1 MKSFE
6 NTRSSNIPLQL
17 SRNCAIASIQIDLTE
32 EVIHQFRK
40 ELLDFVQTT
49 GATGVILDVS
59 GVDIMDIDDFDALH
73 QTIYMVKVM
82 GAIPVL
88 SGLKP
93 GVVSAIIELG
103 AKTDDIEAALNLDE
117 AFLLI
122 QEKRI
127 PKQQELKKQENERGD
142 STDDDSDQERN

>member
-6 NTRSSNIPLQL
+6 NAGSSNIPLQL

-40 ELLDFVQTT
+40 ELLAFVQTT

-59 GVDIMDIDDFDALH
+59 GVDIMDIDDFDALR
-73 QTIYMVKVM
+73 QTISMVKVM
-82 GAIPVL
+82 GAFPVL

-122 QEKRI
+122 EEKRT
-127 PKQQELKKQENERGD
+127 PNQKKLKKQENERGN
-142 STDDDSDQERN
+142 STDDNSDKERD